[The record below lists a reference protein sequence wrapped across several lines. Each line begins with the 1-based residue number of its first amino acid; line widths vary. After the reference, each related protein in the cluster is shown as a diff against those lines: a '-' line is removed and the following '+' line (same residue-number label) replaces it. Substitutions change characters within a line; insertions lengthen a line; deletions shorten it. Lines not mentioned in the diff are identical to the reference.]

1 VNEIK
6 YTASMDINYL
16 VTGLVFI
23 AVVALII
30 YLIRRNSK
38 DRRKLE
44 KDITRAELKPDKH
57 NEDEA

>member
-1 VNEIK
+1 
-6 YTASMDINYL
+6 MDINYL
-16 VTGLVFI
+16 VIGLVLV
-23 AVVALII
+23 AVFALII

-44 KDITRAELKPDKH
+44 KDIARAELKPDKH

>member
-1 VNEIK
+1 MI
-6 YTASMDINYL
+6 DINYL

-23 AVVALII
+23 AVVALIV

-44 KDITRAELKPDKH
+44 KDITRAELKLDKH